1 MRIREYKPDDFER
14 LFEIDHEAFSEQIA
28 YSHVE
33 LQYYVRSKKCRT
45 LVAEEKGLIAGF
57 VIGCTEPR
65 KLGHIITIDVTPHR
79 QRQHIGSR
87 LLAEIEG
94 WLWSNGAEAIYLETP
109 VDDSGAR
116 AFYDKHGYFIFE
128 RIEKYYPPDLDA
140 FLMIK
145 TSKRSVAGN
154 RTRASGELKGLPEG

>member
-1 MRIREYKPDDFER
+1 VRIREYKPDDFER

-33 LQYYVRSKKCRT
+33 LRYYLGSRKCRT
-45 LVAEEKGLIAGF
+45 LVAEDKGVIVGF
-57 VIGCTEPR
+57 VIGCSEPR
-65 KLGHIITIDVTPHR
+65 SLGHIITIDVTPHR

-87 LLAEIEG
+87 LLSEIEN
-94 WLWSNGAEAIYLETP
+94 WLWSNGADAIYLETP
-109 VDDSGAR
+109 VDDTGAR

-128 RIEKYYPPDLDA
+128 RIERYYPPDLDA

-145 TSKRSVAGN
+145 TSKRSM
-154 RTRASGELKGLPEG
+154 P